1 MRVTFWD
8 VGSPEDTYERTIKN
22 VENVDFYNGYVRCYK
37 KNNEEVRIETTDI
50 IAMRKINL

>member
-22 VENVDFYNGYVRCYK
+22 VESVDFYNGYVRCYK

-50 IAMRKINL
+50 IAIEEE